1 MKPQAV
7 VMLAVA
13 VCCGLLSM
21 LGVRQVL
28 KKSEEDRE
36 PVVNVVAAINDIA
49 AGIPL
54 DESNVRLV
62 EVPETLVPEG
72 AILALEDI
80 KERGLKAP
88 VNAGEWILVSKVG
101 GKGQFGAIAKIPAGM
116 AAATIPVDATT
127 THSGMLQAGNK
138 IDLLMTY
145 HEATGKG
152 TEQKTITVLEFV
164 EVFAIDDQ
172 TYGTE
177 ANGTGIA
184 KNISLLVTPEQAR
197 AVTLAGNIGKLSTI
211 MRKPEETSE
220 DSGKESPGTT
230 ISTDFRELQNKS
242 ESTTAIS
249 GAGDLKTG
257 STGAIDAE
265 SLGDGVS
272 DLLEEELKRGPVA
285 GPQNSEPVAEA
296 LEEEPMW
303 TMEIYEGDTVRREKI
318 RMKNPQTP

>member
-7 VMLAVA
+7 VMLVVA

-36 PVVNVVAAINDIA
+36 PVVNVVAAIGDIA

-54 DESNVRLV
+54 DESNVHLV
-62 EVPETLVPEG
+62 AVPETLVPEG
-72 AILALEDI
+72 AILSLEEI
-80 KERGLKAP
+80 RERGLKAP

-211 MRKPEETSE
+211 MRKPEETSG
-220 DSGKESPGTT
+220 DSGEEVLKTK
-230 ISTDFRELQNKS
+230 ISNDFRELQHNS
-242 ESTTAIS
+242 DSALSGSGS
-249 GAGDLKTG
+249 GALKLGT
-257 STGAIDAE
+257 SKAVDVA
-265 SLGDGVS
+265 SLSDGVS
-272 DLLEEELKRGPVA
+272 DLLEEELKRGPES
-285 GPQNSEPVAEA
+285 SEPKSESVQ
-296 LEEEPMW
+296 EEPMW

-318 RMKNPQTP
+318 RLKSPSAP